1 MLKFHN
7 GGDRIENEEFQSLH
21 KLMLEM
27 DGIVQHSAN
36 KAYNLSS
43 LDMGRN
49 RQKQWSEA
57 VRISR
62 KSGNTGFLRAAYGYA
77 VEDIA
82 NSIILRDY
90 QGSAYGYTIEL
101 QVNYGSTIPDI
112 VIRDGSRQDV
122 AWLDITSAGSEG
134 HIFNKQSGRWSTT
147 PFVAEL
153 LYPTF
158 NYTNLRV
165 SDTGYIA
172 ARAESLHL
180 SRSWETHERKMSE
193 FSNEVI
199 ERVLSRF
206 SSFFPESKAE
216 VAAAFEEETGAEF
229 PWGEKHTAIKP
240 MLKNYVKAKENA
252 QNEYPSI
259 AKGILH
265 AFYRNGGE
273 NISHA
278 RAFTAAGLRRRQ
290 ERNQIYA
297 SFSNEDSN
305 DDFL

>member
-1 MLKFHN
+1 MYN
-7 GGDRIENEEFQSLH
+7 GGDRIEEEEFKSLH
-21 KLMLEM
+21 KLMQEM

-36 KAYNLSS
+36 RAYNISS
-43 LDMGRN
+43 LDMGRS

-57 VRISR
+57 VKNSR
-62 KSGNTGFLRAAYGYA
+62 ESGGTSFLRAAYGYA

-134 HIFNKQSGRWSTT
+134 HIFNKQHSRWRTT
-147 PFVAEL
+147 LFVAEL
-153 LYPTF
+153 LYPPF
-158 NYTNLRV
+158 DYTNLRT
-165 SDTGYIA
+165 SDIGGTA
-172 ARAESLHL
+172 ARAEALHL
-180 SRSWETHERKMSE
+180 SRSWGMRERNTSE

-206 SSFFPESKAE
+206 SAFFPESKAE
-216 VAAAFEEETGAEF
+216 VAAAFEEETGAGF
-229 PWGEKHTAIKP
+229 PWGEKHTAIKS
-240 MLKNYVKAKENA
+240 MLKNYVKAKGYTQGEHL
-252 QNEYPSI
+252 SI
-259 AKGILH
+259 AKDILH
-265 AFYRNGGE
+265 TFYKNGSE
-273 NISHA
+273 NSSHA
-278 RAFTAAGLRRRQ
+278 RAFTAEGYRRRQ
-290 ERNQIYA
+290 EKDQIYV
-297 SFSNEDSN
+297 FYGDEDPD